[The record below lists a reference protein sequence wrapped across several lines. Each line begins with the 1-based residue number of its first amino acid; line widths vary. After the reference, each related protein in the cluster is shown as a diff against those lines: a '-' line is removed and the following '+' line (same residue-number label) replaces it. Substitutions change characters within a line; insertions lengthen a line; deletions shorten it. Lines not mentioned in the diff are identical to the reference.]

1 MRIIFVGMHN
11 KPDKIALCSSTKS
24 GKLVDRIAEGFT
36 HKKTNLYNVE
46 YYPKSEQEKY
56 ELAIDWVNRVDPAES
71 DVIVLLGAEV
81 HRNFIHKSDKI
92 IKIAHPASQW
102 SHEAMNDYVLR
113 AREKIK
119 KYCT

>member
-1 MRIIFVGMHN
+1 MHN
-11 KPDKIALCSSTKS
+11 KPDKVALCSSTKS
-24 GKLVDRIAEGFT
+24 GKLVDRIAAGFT
-36 HKKTNLYNVE
+36 HMKTNLYNVE
-46 YYPKSEQEKY
+46 YYPKSEDEKRF
-56 ELAIDWVNRVDPAES
+56 LANEWTINVDPAES

-81 HRNFIHKSDKI
+81 HKNFIHKSKRI

-102 SHEAMNDYVLR
+102 SHEAMNDYVQR